1 MSRNTYNKYRN
12 EPLLHPDSQKTEAER
27 NEEAEATILAT
38 VASRKK
44 LASYMELAKGIQYT
58 ESLKTS

>member
-1 MSRNTYNKYRN
+1 MSRNTYKYHY
-12 EPLLHPDSQKTEAER
+12 ETLLRLDAQKTEAER
-27 NEEAEATILAT
+27 NEEADAAILAA

-44 LASYMELAKGIQYT
+44 LASDMELAKGIQYT